1 MAEKISN
8 RNGKYQ
14 FAGKLSDFQKLTAS
28 KNSYMKYE
36 QDRYSPYQNQRYKRV
51 LHGLKSLSKED
62 YDTACKAKKQR
73 ISKVYLRGQR
83 VINKLKQEST
93 NRFTNFIFK
102 VLFPEAP
109 LTQWLLDNNQTDDS
123 FKNTL
128 HFADI
133 GITKHD
139 IIDAFIKEGL
149 LPQNFIEQKTNPNKL
164 PRLKKKSK

>member
-1 MAEKISN
+1 MAEQISN

-14 FAGKLSDFQKLTAS
+14 FAGKLSDFQQLTAS

-62 YDTACKAKKQR
+62 YNRACKANKQR
-73 ISKVYLRGQR
+73 ISRVYLRGQR

-93 NRFTNFIFK
+93 NRYTNLIFK
-102 VLFPEAP
+102 VLFPDAP
-109 LTQWLLDNNQTDDS
+109 LTQWLMDNTETDDS

-128 HFADI
+128 NFADI
-133 GITKHD
+133 GITKDD
-139 IIDAFIKEGL
+139 IIDAFIQEGL
-149 LPQNFIEQKTNPNKL
+149 LPPNFMEQRKDPNKL
-164 PRLKKKSK
+164 PRLKKKI